1 MRSLV
6 GSSDRPQGCMTVW
19 TCGIDS
25 ALQLLELN
33 IEGCTL
39 QQNTRG
45 RSIEHGTQHV
55 DRIVH
60 IRAQAQHL
68 TKADIRCMHAF
79 GQQVGECQ
87 RRECVHRHTDAPA
100 HVFRITR
107 LNVGIDHTR
116 DGRMGCMLSQW
127 PRCVSTKR
135 VEPKGYM
142 GLA

>member
-1 MRSLV
+1 MKLHVQQSIQEGGSRCMRSLV
-6 GSSDRPQGCMTVW
+6 SSSNRPQGCMTVW

-68 TKADIRCMHAF
+68 TKADVRCMHAF
-79 GQQVGECQ
+79 G
-87 RRECVHRHTDAPA
+87 
-100 HVFRITR
+100 
-107 LNVGIDHTR
+107 
-116 DGRMGCMLSQW
+116 
-127 PRCVSTKR
+127 
-135 VEPKGYM
+135 
-142 GLA
+142 